1 MNRKRTIMIL
11 FVVLVIVIVACLIKR
26 CSDENYND
34 KQQQQKE
41 GGYTS
46 LDSETQGL
54 QDIEYNG
61 ETYEYDYDVTNIL
74 FLGIDNAGEV
84 QEYEEGYAGQSDT
97 LILLS
102 MNKKTESTTILEI
115 SRDSMVDVD
124 VYDRNDKLIGKER
137 MQIATQF
144 AYGDG
149 KESSCYRASK
159 AVSSLLWDVP
169 IDAYIALNVDGIA
182 EITNLMGGVE
192 ITVPEDYTYI
202 EPEFEAGATLNLK
215 GEAAERYVRYRD
227 TDVTGSNNQRM
238 ERQTQFLEALA
249 MQLVGK
255 DAGWYQN
262 LWEESEAYV
271 TTNVEVD
278 EMEQLANYTMLEEA
292 IIVPGEVREGDKHD
306 EFIVDNE
313 KLKEIIIKLF
323 YKLKN

>member
-11 FVVLVIVIVACLIKR
+11 FLILVIVIVACLVKR
-26 CSDENYND
+26 CNDENYND
-34 KQQQQKE
+34 KKQQEKE
-41 GGYTS
+41 GSYKSQDDDTK
-46 LDSETQGL
+46 EL
-54 QDIEYNG
+54 QDIEYDG

-74 FLGIDNAGEV
+74 FMGIDNAGEV

-102 MNKKTESTTILEI
+102 MDSKTKSTTILEI
-115 SRDSMVDVD
+115 SRDSMVDVE
-124 VYDRNDKLIGKER
+124 VYDRNDRFLGKER

-149 KESSCYRASK
+149 KKTSCYRTSK
-159 AVSSLLWDVP
+159 AVSSLLWGVP

-182 EITNLMGGVE
+182 EITELMGGVE

-202 EPEFEAGATLNLK
+202 EPEFKKGATLKLK
-215 GEAAERYVRYRD
+215 GEMAERYVRYRD
-227 TDVTGSNNQRM
+227 TNVTGSNNERM

-249 MQLVGK
+249 LQLTGK

-262 LWEESEAYV
+262 LWEEAEEYV
-271 TTNVEVD
+271 TTDIEVG
-278 EMEQLANYTMLEEA
+278 EMEQLADYTMLEEA
-292 IIVPGEVREGDKHD
+292 VIVPGQVREGDKHD

-313 KLKEIIIKLF
+313 KLQEIIVKLF
-323 YKLKN
+323 YKLKK